1 MPVLGIPV
9 RQIQLAKTVLPK
21 RDTDVE
27 NTQKSTGTYFS
38 ENCFFFVFAFCI
50 TDMSESKFPI

>member
-38 ENCFFFVFAFCI
+38 ENCFFFLFLFFV
-50 TDMSESKFPI
+50 